1 MSSGTLNP
9 TYLLPRVTTFCLE
22 FDVGGT
28 LLLGTFDCLFY
39 IFGHFL
45 TLFSF
50 VFFSEYIH
58 QQDAFGI
65 YIFRP
70 AASFLMTA
78 VHNTFALSLSYSVN
92 VMNDDSAV
100 WFSMCRITELMNR
113 RNGQEPVKRANK
125 KSDVLSLV

>member
-1 MSSGTLNP
+1 M
-9 TYLLPRVTTFCLE
+9 
-22 FDVGGT
+22 
-28 LLLGTFDCLFY
+28 LLLGTFDCPFY

-78 VHNTFALSLSYSVN
+78 VHNTFALSLV
-92 VMNDDSAV
+92 
-100 WFSMCRITELMNR
+100 FC
-113 RNGQEPVKRANK
+113 
-125 KSDVLSLV
+125 